1 MAKVKE
7 VKSRQVVTVGLD
19 ETLGEAARPM
29 LERKVGSLPVLDDRV
44 VGILTET
51 DMLRLIVRSD
61 ACAPEC
67 AEVIVSFPS

>member
-1 MAKVKE
+1 MSTRIHADCHALRVAPALHHAE
-7 VKSRQVVTVGLD
+7 VKVSV
-19 ETLGEAARPM
+19 P
-29 LERKVGSLPVLDDRV
+29 
-44 VGILTET
+44 

>member
-7 VKSRQVVTVGLD
+7 VMSRQVVSIAASDSCLSAVERIHRSRVGH
-19 ETLGEAARPM
+19 
-29 LERKVGSLPVLDDRV
+29 LPDDRV